1 MLRQDKKIYGYILPQ
16 FLWLAATAI
25 ALSSITTPVA
35 ATEFK
40 VLSVGDGDTIRVS
53 SSSGANKTTA
63 GLEAFSGITD
73 YTITSKFGDL
83 KKPGLTAAA
92 VIR

>member
-1 MLRQDKKIYGYILPQ
+1 LHLFFWR
-16 FLWLAATAI
+16 AATAF
-25 ALSSITTPVA
+25 ALSCLTPVA
-35 ATEFK
+35 AAELK
-40 VLSVGDGDTIRVS
+40 VLSIGDGDTIRVS
-53 SSSGANKTTA
+53 SPSGTGKTNVR
-63 GLEAFSGITD
+63 LEAFSGITD

>member
-1 MLRQDKKIYGYILPQ
+1 M
-16 FLWLAATAI
+16 
-25 ALSSITTPVA
+25 
-35 ATEFK
+35 
-40 VLSVGDGDTIRVS
+40 LSVGDGDTIRVS

>member
-1 MLRQDKKIYGYILPQ
+1 MHLFFWR
-16 FLWLAATAI
+16 AATAF
-25 ALSSITTPVA
+25 ALSCLTPVA
-35 ATEFK
+35 AAEFR

>member
-1 MLRQDKKIYGYILPQ
+1 MTICLPH
-16 FLWLAATAI
+16 FSWLAATAI
-25 ALSSITTPVA
+25 AFSSITTTVA
-35 ATEFK
+35 AAEFK
-40 VLSVGDGDTIRVS
+40 VLSVGDGDTIRMS

-83 KKPGLTAAA
+83 KNLGLQLQQ
-92 VIR
+92 

>member
-1 MLRQDKKIYGYILPQ
+1 MAICLPH
-16 FLWLAATAI
+16 FSWLAATAI
-25 ALSSITTPVA
+25 AFSSITTPVA
-35 ATEFK
+35 AAEFK

>member
-1 MLRQDKKIYGYILPQ
+1 MLRQDKKYMAIYLPH
-16 FLWLAATAI
+16 FSWLAAIPI

-35 ATEFK
+35 AAELK
-40 VLSVGDGDTIRVS
+40 VLSIGDGDTIRVS
-53 SSSGANKTTA
+53 SPSGTGKTNVR
-63 GLEAFSGITD
+63 LEAFSGITD

-92 VIR
+92 